1 MYKKLFGIALLQI
14 LGVGILL
21 AGANDSVLKIDRTC
35 ANKHMVIRMM
45 GELPLHFVGE
55 MNFVESIRIK
65 GEKIDTGST
74 FTY

>member
-1 MYKKLFGIALLQI
+1 MYKKLFGIALQSI
-14 LGVGILL
+14 LCAGSLL
-21 AGANDSVLKIDRTC
+21 AGVNDSVLKIERTC
-35 ANKHMVIRMM
+35 GNKYMVIRMM

-65 GEKIDTGST
+65 SEKIDTGST